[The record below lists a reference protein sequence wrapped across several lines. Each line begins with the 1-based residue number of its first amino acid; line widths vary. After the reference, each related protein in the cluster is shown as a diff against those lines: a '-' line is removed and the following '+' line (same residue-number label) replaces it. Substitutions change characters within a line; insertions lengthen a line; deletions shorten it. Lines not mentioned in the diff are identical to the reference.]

1 VLWLIRNIY
10 KCYMYTCITL
20 TYSINWHKEVH
31 MNKRNKHLTTTLQHM
46 GQTLGLTDNDIASA
60 KRTACSMLGITIAA
74 AVVILIG
81 KIVTSQLDAVG
92 LYYTGVSIK
101 DFGLLS
107 RFF

>member
-1 VLWLIRNIY
+1 
-10 KCYMYTCITL
+10 MYTCIML
-20 TYSINWHKEVH
+20 TYIIYSDTEVY
-31 MNKRNKHLTTTLQHM
+31 MNKRNNHLTTTLQSM
-46 GQTLGLTDNDIASA
+46 GHRLGLTDNDIDNAR
-60 KRTACSMLGITIAA
+60 RTTRSMLGIAIAS

-81 KIVTSQLDAVG
+81 KIMTSQLDASG

>member
-1 VLWLIRNIY
+1 
-10 KCYMYTCITL
+10 
-20 TYSINWHKEVH
+20 
-31 MNKRNKHLTTTLQHM
+31 
-46 GQTLGLTDNDIASA
+46 
-60 KRTACSMLGITIAA
+60 MLGITIAA

-92 LYYTGVSIK
+92 SYYTGVCIK

>member
-1 VLWLIRNIY
+1 
-10 KCYMYTCITL
+10 M
-20 TYSINWHKEVH
+20 
-31 MNKRNKHLTTTLQHM
+31 KRKKHLTTTLQHM
-46 GQTLGLTDNDIASA
+46 GQTLGLSDRDIINA
-60 KRTACSMLGITIAA
+60 KRTARSMLSITIAA
-74 AVVILIG
+74 AVVIIIG

>member
-1 VLWLIRNIY
+1 
-10 KCYMYTCITL
+10 M
-20 TYSINWHKEVH
+20 
-31 MNKRNKHLTTTLQHM
+31 KRKKHLTTTLQYM
-46 GQTLGLTDNDIASA
+46 GQTLGLSDRDITNA
-60 KRTACSMLGITIAA
+60 KRTAQSMLGITIAA
-74 AVVILIG
+74 AVVIIIG

>member
-1 VLWLIRNIY
+1 
-10 KCYMYTCITL
+10 
-20 TYSINWHKEVH
+20 
-31 MNKRNKHLTTTLQHM
+31 MNGRKKHIHTKLQQM
-46 GQTLGLTDNDIASA
+46 GQMLGLDDSDINNA
-60 KRTACSMLGITIAA
+60 KRTAVSTLCIAIAA

>member
-1 VLWLIRNIY
+1 
-10 KCYMYTCITL
+10 MYTCITL
-20 TYSINWHKEVH
+20 TYIISRHKEVH
-31 MNKRNKHLTTTLQHM
+31 MNGRKKHLTTTLQHM
-46 GQTLGLTDNDIASA
+46 GQTLGLTDSDITNA
-60 KRTACSMLGITIAA
+60 KRTAGSMLGITIAA

-92 LYYTGVSIK
+92 SYYTGVCIK

>member
-1 VLWLIRNIY
+1 
-10 KCYMYTCITL
+10 
-20 TYSINWHKEVH
+20 
-31 MNKRNKHLTTTLQHM
+31 MNGRKKHIHTKLQQM
-46 GQTLGLTDNDIASA
+46 GKMLGLDDSDINNA
-60 KRTACSMLGITIAA
+60 KRTAVSTLSIAIAA